1 VDSSHQIADASPS
14 SSTATSARFA
24 MHAIKWIVVTMS
36 FLNICDRRV
45 LDPVPYLKK
54 KHSKGAP
61 A

>member
-1 VDSSHQIADASPS
+1 
-14 SSTATSARFA
+14 